1 MGQPFWRDAGVEG
14 SIDLRIRKAAET
26 LDILVKENESG
37 AYGFA
42 FIDGDKKNYGVYY
55 EQCLTLVRPGG
66 LILIDNVLWGG
77 RLIDAT
83 DTELATSTIRTLNKK
98 IHHDERVSISML
110 PVGDGL
116 TIIRKRD

>member
-1 MGQPFWRDAGVEG
+1 
-14 SIDLRIRKAAET
+14 
-26 LDILVKENESG
+26 
-37 AYGFA
+37 
-42 FIDGDKKNYGVYY
+42 
-55 EQCLTLVRPGG
+55 
-66 LILIDNVLWGG
+66 LWDG

-83 DTELATSTIRTLNKK
+83 DTELATSTIRTLNEK